1 MATEASG
8 SSTQQWLGLEGGKR
22 TRIADATEEKSTRWL
37 ERHYCDQDGAS
48 SQDDDAFGAQPSY
61 GPALWQ
67 VGEEYG
73 GQKRMKIKST
83 QTKKNKTVVYVS
95 ADSFPQFADLKLA
108 PLTSPIVLLF

>member
-48 SQDDDAFGAQPSY
+48 SYEDDVFGTQPSY

-67 VGEEYG
+67 VGEEHG
-73 GQKRMKIKST
+73 GQKDVNQKC
-83 QTKKNKTVVYVS
+83 TKQKK
-95 ADSFPQFADLKLA
+95 
-108 PLTSPIVLLF
+108 